1 MKNRHSHFKAEWGQ
15 AGVGGLIH
23 RAAGAKSCMK
33 VTCDYKTNTLQI
45 IYCLCK
51 HRSTV
56 RGGHSLNSP
65 SYVNVGVFEPFPP
78 MSMNQVFSQHA
89 RLDSL
94 VLI

>member
-1 MKNRHSHFKAEWGQ
+1 M
-15 AGVGGLIH
+15 GGGGALIH
-23 RAAGAKSCMK
+23 GAAGAKSRMK

-65 SYVNVGVFEPFPP
+65 SYVNVGAFEPFPP
-78 MSMNQVFSQHA
+78 MSMNQFFRNMPDWTHLFDLEIPLLFFPA
-89 RLDSL
+89 N
-94 VLI
+94 